1 MRLRWE
7 LSWAGWNRWRRSR
20 PFWGGLVSLAGGL
33 TILLLPA
40 GQFTVLTLP
49 GIAGLAGFL
58 LGGLIA
64 AMGPL
69 LWFLPEQRV
78 VLGIAIVLLALASF
92 VYSNLGG
99 FLIGMLL
106 SIIGGS
112 LAFAWAPTTQRSTPP
127 GSQPDPTPVNHPG
140 G

>member
-1 MRLRWE
+1 ME
-7 LSWAGWNRWRRSR
+7 LSWGRWWAASVRWRRGR
-20 PFWGGLVSLAGGL
+20 PFWGGVVTLAGGL
-33 TILLLPA
+33 IILLLPA
-40 GQFTVLTLP
+40 NQFTVLALP
-49 GIAGLAGFL
+49 GVAGLAGFL

-78 VLGIAIVLLALASF
+78 MLGIAIVLLALASF

-112 LAFAWAPTTQRSTPP
+112 LGFAWTPSATKRPTPP
-127 GSQPDPTPVNHPG
+127 HPRPSPTPRPRS
-140 G
+140 